1 MPSPSSSSSSSSP
14 HRKLLHS
21 LIYWAVQRCRMS
33 ESPCRLTVSLKS
45 PPDPAASSPLRVSV
59 SDTGVGSKLE
69 EFLELDALA
78 RETPVEKW
86 DGTLLITT
94 TGINDKAI
102 YHYQFNLQEETSS
115 SARFSKLATTYKNSA
130 TFSGTEVCICL
141 SNEADLDEII
151 LWLTGFV
158 RKDLAIELAVEKT
171 GTTGSRNVCL
181 PHDSDDATP
190 NIERLV
196 SGLKDYALS
205 HGNTCEKCDACCMNR
220 DRLKVGTGS
229 AKIVDRR
236 RDKGLLVE
244 VVIMIAHT
252 VTDLTCWMV
261 NCSSSQVLH
270 FEDFIPCTISQSS
283 FNVLMSMDWQSYG
296 FKLKG
301 GFMDDEGNAVLQWDN
316 LTFARVDIAIHTY
329 HGVVQEWQRSEP
341 DKYLVRK
348 ALKSALCRLKED
360 HAGDFLSCHGKK
372 IREYVPDLAESI
384 AGLISSSNDQE
395 FQDECFTLLGLGSDQ
410 DISEGAVRSCISDK
424 MARIIEMNDT
434 KENVVESTPYL
445 FECEKLDE
453 DSEQLD
459 EEDGDED
466 MVSDY

>member
-1 MPSPSSSSSSSSP
+1 MPSPSPSSSSSSFSP

-33 ESPCRLTVSLKS
+33 ESPCRLTVSLKGPS
-45 PPDPAASSPLRVSV
+45 DPAASSPLRVSV

-69 EFLELDALA
+69 EFLELDALS

-102 YHYQFNLQEETSS
+102 YHYRFNLQEDLSS
-115 SARFSKLATTYKNSA
+115 SARFSKLATTYKNYA

-141 SNEADLDEII
+141 SNEADLDHFI

-158 RKDLAIELAVEKT
+158 RKMFVLRAANLAIELAIEQT
-171 GTTGSRNVCL
+171 GTAGSRNVCL
-181 PHDSDDATP
+181 RHDSDDSHLSIATSS
-190 NIERLV
+190 IERLV

-205 HGNTCEKCDACCMNR
+205 HGDTCEKCDACCMNR

-244 VVIMIAHT
+244 VVIMVAHT
-252 VTDLTCWMV
+252 TSDLTCWMV

-270 FEDFIPCTISQSS
+270 FEDFIPCPISQSS
-283 FNVLMSMDWQSYG
+283 FNVLMSMDWQRYG

-301 GFMDDEGNAVLQWDN
+301 GFMDDEGNAVLEWDN

-329 HGVVQEWQRSEP
+329 HGLQCKNGR
-341 DKYLVRK
+341 
-348 ALKSALCRLKED
+348 
-360 HAGDFLSCHGKK
+360 
-372 IREYVPDLAESI
+372 DLNQI
-384 AGLISSSNDQE
+384 
-395 FQDECFTLLGLGSDQ
+395 
-410 DISEGAVRSCISDK
+410 DI
-424 MARIIEMNDT
+424 
-434 KENVVESTPYL
+434 L
-445 FECEKLDE
+445 
-453 DSEQLD
+453 
-459 EEDGDED
+459 
-466 MVSDY
+466 